1 MARPKLTLYLDTVS
15 PFAYMAFWVTRHSPV
30 FKGCDTTYVP
40 IFLGGVMKA
49 CGNTPP
55 IKIKNKDKWID
66 IERLRWAS
74 SFRIPMAATVPD
86 GFPPLTL
93 SCQRALC
100 ALLLAVPEAQAQEKL
115 TAAFD
120 ALYHAFWVERRPIQ
134 TPEVLGEVLAKVL
147 GEEVGGR
154 VMQNANGAEAKALL
168 AKHTD
173 KAMEDGAFGL
183 PWFVATNAAGK
194 TEAFWGFDHLGQVI
208 DHLGLQRP
216 AGRDEAGFRAL
227 L

>member
-15 PFAYMAFWVTRHSPV
+15 PFAYMAFWVTRHSSV

-74 SFRIPMAATVPD
+74 SFRIPMAATMPD

-134 TPEVLGEVLAKVL
+134 TPEVL
-147 GEEVGGR
+147 
-154 VMQNANGAEAKALL
+154 
-168 AKHTD
+168 
-173 KAMEDGAFGL
+173 
-183 PWFVATNAAGK
+183 
-194 TEAFWGFDHLGQVI
+194 
-208 DHLGLQRP
+208 
-216 AGRDEAGFRAL
+216 
-227 L
+227 